1 MSIGPGT
8 VLLGPLGVSPSAT
21 NGDCMFFILIGLVVG
36 TVAGLGVVPWL
47 GHLTADVQASALSM
61 GVRVLSDL
69 IGHIDGVDPK
79 LGRALGVVLGVA
91 LPGLVC
97 LVLIVLAKTGLSV
110 RRVVGAVIIA
120 LGIAGFFF
128 LPAGEAVVGLVVALV
143 ITALFWL
150 GSGLL
155 IIAPL
160 VALATALAI
169 SSARVLLNGT
179 NHTVARGVRALG
191 ALSGFNAVEFWK
203 IALLVVAWSGFV
215 GALLYLFHH
224 PGAGDKG

>member
-1 MSIGPGT
+1 
-8 VLLGPLGVSPSAT
+8 
-21 NGDCMFFILIGLVVG
+21 MFFILIGLAVG

-47 GHLTADVQASALSM
+47 GHLTADVQASTLAM
-61 GVRVLSDL
+61 GVRVLGDL
-69 IGHIDGVDPK
+69 IGHIDRADPK

-97 LVLIVLAKTGLSV
+97 LALIVLAKTGLSV
-110 RRVVGAVIIA
+110 RRVVGVLIIA

-128 LPAGEAVVGLVVALV
+128 LPAGEAVAGLVVSLV

-169 SSARVLLNGT
+169 SSARVLLKGT

-191 ALSGFNAVEFWK
+191 TISGFNAVEFWR

-224 PGAGDKG
+224 PGSGDKV